1 MKGRMDSGRLPG
13 GQARGGGE
21 GMEFER
27 HYTVDRRGIPLLLLK
42 CVGDFSCDQSMQI
55 LAEIPIGELCEA
67 AGRDFAEAVAGRG
80 ISADDFSRT
89 SGRLVLANGWQSWSF
104 AGELGRSERPRRA
117 ILKRALNLFADHPA
131 EGTIRGLARRGLGKP
146 DIVSHFFVVLRLGEV
161 RLALVSDN
169 AEAPPAGADTGGSEG
184 RCLPP
189 LTFFVGSS
197 CLRIAVYA
205 EGGSFRAGETIVRLA
220 VLAAPDYF
228 ALKDRLGILFGAKDR
243 FAGQR
248 FLAGE
253 GSPSAADEPSP
264 SRLRPIGGFETWY
277 NHYLEIDES
286 IVSRDLEAIGSNA
299 NLANEMFLR
308 RGKPLVFQI
317 DDGWERK
324 VGDWR
329 PDEGKFSGG
338 LAGLAAAIE
347 NRGLIPG
354 LWIAPFLLAPDCPVA
369 LDHPEWILR
378 GEGGE
383 PVLAGWNPGW
393 GGKVFCLDL
402 SLPAVETYILG
413 LFDTIVDAWGFRYL
427 KLDFLY
433 AGMLGGSRGS
443 PTGGGQTNRNPANGT
458 AGIPGGRWEHYTRIL
473 RRITSRQTTSSGLP
487 VAFLSCG
494 APFEST
500 APFTPLIRIGA
511 DTREHWEWPIL
522 RLIGHQAR
530 PSAKVNL
537 GHSLARSLLDGTLF
551 INDPDVVFCRT
562 NNTTLAD
569 NEKFLIGLVARMFA
583 SQIMVSDDP
592 SEFNGGEGESLDG
605 DKPYGDRKGSGGA
618 GGGPASSPS
627 PGKIL
632 SEAAFTAELI
642 SLYDAIGDREFGVER
657 RSPSISGLYDFFSRD
672 GKIYGVINLSERTRA
687 LEVGTPEGGSKPAVV
702 PPRSILLFGLRR

>member
-1 MKGRMDSGRLPG
+1 
-13 GQARGGGE
+13 
-21 GMEFER
+21 
-27 HYTVDRRGIPLLLLK
+27 
-42 CVGDFSCDQSMQI
+42 MQI

-117 ILKRALNLFADHPA
+117 ILKKALNLFADHPA
-131 EGTIRGLARRGLGKP
+131 ERTIRALARRGPRKP

-169 AEAPPAGADTGGSEG
+169 AGAPPADADTGGSEG
-184 RCLPP
+184 RRLPP
-189 LTFFVGSS
+189 LTLFVGSS
-197 CLRIAVYA
+197 CLRVAVYA
-205 EGGSFRAGETIVRLA
+205 EGGSFRAGETIARLA

-253 GSPSAADEPSP
+253 GSPSAADGPSP

-277 NHYLEIDES
+277 NHYLDIDES
-286 IVSRDLEAIGSNA
+286 IISRDLEEIGSNA

-324 VGDWR
+324 VGDWC
-329 PDEGKFSGG
+329 PDEGKFPSG
-338 LAGLAAAIE
+338 LARLAAAIE

-378 GEGGE
+378 GEDGE

-443 PTGGGQTNRNPANGT
+443 PAGGGPTGGA
-458 AGIPGGRWEHYTRIL
+458 AGIPGGRWEHYTRML
-473 RRITSRQTTSSGLP
+473 RRMTSMRTTPRGLP

-500 APFTPLIRIGA
+500 APFTPLVRIGA

-562 NNTTLAD
+562 DNTTLAD

-592 SEFNGGEGESLDG
+592 SEFGGGEGSPG
-605 DKPYGDRKGSGGA
+605 
-618 GGGPASSPS
+618 SSPNPG

-632 SEAAFTAELI
+632 SEAAFTAELL

-672 GKIYGVINLSERTRA
+672 GKIYGVINLSERTKA
-687 LEVGTPEGGSKPAVV
+687 LEVGTPEGDSKPALVS
-702 PPRSILLFGLRR
+702 PRSILLFGLRR